1 MNLSGKNIVITGGS
15 LGIGKETAHQLLDRG
30 ANVIVIGRSMDRLKA
45 SFKNTPANLLSFDIG
60 DIDNLAVNAQKVLS
74 IFENK
79 IDVLINNAGIGFT
92 GPIEESNLTDVENL
106 FKTNFFGPLEITKQV
121 LPLMRK
127 NGGGLIINITSI
139 AAYIGLPFRG
149 IYCASKSALEI
160 VTESLRMEVKDF
172 NIKIVNIAPG
182 DFKTDI
188 VKRRIDS
195 FNDKKSLYFNKY
207 YRLWKKMNDHVE
219 KGGSDPKM
227 IAILVHKIINKKK
240 PKIHYVIGTRF
251 QKFSIILKR
260 LLPDLL
266 FEKILIKYNKL

>member
-1 MNLSGKNIVITGGS
+1 MTKIVLITGAS
-15 LGIGKETAHQLLDRG
+15 SGIGKT
-30 ANVIVIGRSMDRLKA
+30 IGEYLIQ
-45 SFKNTPANLLSFDIG
+45 KNYKVYGTSRNPSNYKNSTINLIKSNINIKNDISECL
-60 DIDNLAVNAQKVLS
+60 NYVFQK
-74 IFENK
+74 EGK
-79 IDVLINNAGIGFT
+79 IDILINNAGIGFT
-92 GPIEESNLTDVENL
+92 GPIEESSLSDVESL
-106 FKTNFFGPLEITKQV
+106 FKTNFFGPLEMIKQV
-121 LPLMRK
+121 LPIMRK

-160 VTESLRMEVKDF
+160 ITESLRMEVKEF
-172 NIKIVNIAPG
+172 NINIVNIAPG

-195 FNDKKSLYFNKY
+195 FNDKNSLYFNKY

-219 KGGSDPKM
+219 KAGSDPKM
-227 IAILVHKIINKKK
+227 IAELVYKIINKKK

-251 QKFSIILKR
+251 QKFSIILKK
-260 LLPDLL
+260 LLPDLI